1 MVEIISQVVEDLVR
15 GEFMQLGTK
24 TDETLRFNHYLEKT
38 YRYQVAQGQYV
49 VCNTGC
55 LALHDSKLR
64 SKNFILSY

>member
-49 VCNTGC
+49 VSNTRCPAFPGC
-55 LALHDSKLR
+55 KSE
-64 SKNFILSY
+64 